1 MNVDLLS
8 KMVRDV
14 ILDKDEVSLHGVGS
28 FVAEIVPSTF
38 SDKGY
43 TINPPYRR
51 LFFRQKENPADT
63 SLVDLYCKSNNVD
76 KETAGRIL
84 SEFFT
89 EMRGILET
97 RKNIV
102 LPGLGK
108 LRATRENNFF
118 FVADE
123 NLDIYPEGFGLEPIS
138 LKTHQET
145 SEEISDKLNELQAIM
160 QGAVAETVTSE
171 SNETVATESVP
182 DEPAAADSETIPSEL
197 VVAEPENVAETEP
210 EPVIEPVS
218 ETVTET
224 ESVEVPYSEPE
235 DQNEVSE
242 VEKEA
247 VKTVEVV
254 EVEPAGTPEVG
265 QVEPAEIKESAAAK
279 PKWPKY
285 LKWGS
290 IIAVAAV
297 ITALLAFIALA
308 KLSPDFVDSLLYTPE
323 ELEIINY

>member
-160 QGAVAETVTSE
+160 QGAVAETVNSKP
-171 SNETVATESVP
+171 NETVATESVP
-182 DEPAAADSETIPSEL
+182 DEP
-197 VVAEPENVAETEP
+197 VAVEPENVAETEP